1 MHVLGNRRHCGI
13 HLHHPSLLTL
23 FFIRLCDEDD
33 IALVMFSILIP
44 RSMDD
49 MSVVTSWI
57 MHLVHSFSSL
67 LVMIPRLPVFVSVI
81 CSHSLSISSCK
92 WWRGR
97 WWKLLIRRIHSIS
110 FLKPS
115 ALPCCVI
122 GWLTRTRRVK
132 LTRWSSIIS

>member
-1 MHVLGNRRHCGI
+1 MLQVISCSDQCMYLGI
-13 HLHHPSLLTL
+13 ADIVALTSIIRCRWI
-23 FFIRLCDEDD
+23 FFVIRLCDKDN
-33 IALVMFSILIP
+33 IALVMFSVLI
-44 RSMDD
+44 SSSVTD

-57 MHLVHSFSSL
+57 VHLVHSFSSFL
-67 LVMIPRLPVFVSVI
+67 ILIPRLPVFVYVVF
-81 CSHSLSISSCK
+81 SHCLSISSYK

-122 GWLTRTRRVK
+122 G
-132 LTRWSSIIS
+132 